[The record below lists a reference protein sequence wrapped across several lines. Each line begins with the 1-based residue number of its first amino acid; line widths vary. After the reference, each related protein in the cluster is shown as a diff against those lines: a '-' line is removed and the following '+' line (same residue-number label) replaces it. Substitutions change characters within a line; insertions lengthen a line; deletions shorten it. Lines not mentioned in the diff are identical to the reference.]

1 MTLHFRSIRE
11 AAVALTHRG
20 ALARPASFDPESRTV
35 EAIVASNQP
44 VRRRDV
50 QGEFLEI
57 LSIEGADL
65 ESLRGA
71 SVLNSHRQDGLD
83 NVLGAIDEAWR
94 EGNQIIARIQFSSR
108 DEVAPI
114 IEDVRAGI
122 LNSLSVGYEVAQW
135 EEGTNNAGVRTMTAV
150 KWSPREIS
158 FVAVGADSRARTRTA
173 RGSGRARSI
182 RSLGTQAGIE
192 SEQIDSWID
201 SGASLDHVR
210 AAVLDDM
217 MTRSAA
223 PIRTAASQSLADPEF
238 FRRAAAEALYARTN
252 PRHVP
257 SGPARQYAGCSIADI
272 AKECCRRAGVPL
284 ANMSAA
290 TAVTTALTVRSG
302 SGLHSSADFP
312 AVMLDVINK
321 TLRPAYQAAPSGL
334 KQLAKEKTAPDF
346 RTQYRVQLDSLS
358 FQLLQ
363 VPETGEFKYDTM
375 ADTKASYAIATY
387 GRIFGISR
395 QAMINDDLGAF
406 TDIAARLGQ
415 AAASFEAQQLVNLL
429 TANSGAGPTMDDG
442 LPMFHASHGNLAAT
456 GAVISTTTLSA
467 ARLAMRRQ
475 KSPTG
480 GVIDVTAAVLVVP
493 PELETN
499 AEQMLS
505 TIQATKTADTNI
517 FDVLRLVVEPRFT
530 NTIAW
535 YLVAEPASIDGI
547 EYAYLSGF
555 AGPQTESRAGFE
567 IDGIQVK
574 VRLDYGCGAIDHRGW
589 YRSPG
594 A

>member
-1 MTLHFRSIRE
+1 
-11 AAVALTHRG
+11 
-20 ALARPASFDPESRTV
+20 
-35 EAIVASNQP
+35 
-44 VRRRDV
+44 
-50 QGEFLEI
+50 
-57 LSIEGADL
+57 
-65 ESLRGA
+65 
-71 SVLNSHRQDGLD
+71 
-83 NVLGAIDEAWR
+83 
-94 EGNQIIARIQFSSR
+94 
-108 DEVAPI
+108 
-114 IEDVRAGI
+114 
-122 LNSLSVGYEVAQW
+122 
-135 EEGTNNAGVRTMTAV
+135 
-150 KWSPREIS
+150 
-158 FVAVGADSRARTRTA
+158 
-173 RGSGRARSI
+173 
-182 RSLGTQAGIE
+182 
-192 SEQIDSWID
+192 
-201 SGASLDHVR
+201 
-210 AAVLDDM
+210 

-223 PIRTAASQSLADPEF
+223 PIRTAARESLDNPEF
-238 FRRAAAEALYARTN
+238 RVRAMSEALYCRVN
-252 PRHVP
+252 PKFTP
-257 SGPARQYAGCSIADI
+257 SGPARQFLGMSISDV
-272 AKECCRRAGVPL
+272 AKECLRRSGVPTTG
-284 ANMSAA
+284 MSAA
-290 TAVTTALTVRSG
+290 AIITRAG
-302 SGLHSSADFP
+302 QGLHSTADFP

-334 KQLAKEKTAPDF
+334 KQLAREKTAPDF
-346 RTQYRVQLDSLS
+346 RVQYRIQLDSLS

-429 TANSGAGPTMDDG
+429 VSNNGAGPTMDDG

-456 GAVISTTTLSA
+456 GAVVSSTTLSA

-480 GVIDVTAAVLVVP
+480 GVIDVTPAVLVVP

-505 TIQATKTADTNI
+505 TIQATKTTDTNI
-517 FDVLRLVVEPRFT
+517 FDILRLVVEPRFT
-530 NTIAW
+530 NTTAW
-535 YLVAEPASIDGI
+535 YLVAEPARIDGI
-547 EYAYLSGF
+547 EYAYLSGY

-574 VRLDYGCGAIDHRGW
+574 VRLDYGAGAIDHRGW
-589 YRSPG
+589 YRNPG